1 MTSHPEPPDDFASV
15 RLMIRPFAR
24 TWWRIHR
31 AENDPIYFGRTGRN
45 RFDTPEAEFG
55 VLYLGADTH
64 CSFIETFGHAT
75 GVRFVTEAEL
85 RARELSA
92 VAASRPLRLVDMRSN
107 GLARMG
113 ADAALTSGLDYGVA
127 QRWARA
133 IHAHPRQPD
142 GLLCR
147 ARHDPKRLSAAIFD
161 RAANI
166 VSAKRVGSL
175 LAPQHA
181 TLLADIL
188 DTYRFGLV
196 GGV

>member
-1 MTSHPEPPDDFASV
+1 
-15 RLMIRPFAR
+15 MIRPFAR

-31 AENDPIYFGRTGRN
+31 VERDPIFFGRTGES
-45 RFDTPEAEFG
+45 RFDAPGKEYG
-55 VLYLGADTH
+55 VLYVGADTH
-64 CSFIETFGHAT
+64 AAFIETFGHAT

-85 RARELSA
+85 RAREVSA
-92 VAASRPLRLVDMRSN
+92 VVSSRPLRLVDLRSN

-113 ADAALTSGLDYGVA
+113 ADSALTSGLDYGLA

-133 IHAHPRQPD
+133 IYRHPRRPD

-147 ARHDPKRLSAAIFD
+147 ARHDPKRLTAAIFD
-161 RAANI
+161 RAANV

-175 LAPQHA
+175 LLPQHA
-181 TLLADIL
+181 PLLADLL

-196 GGV
+196 GDA

>member
-1 MTSHPEPPDDFASV
+1 LTSHPEPPDDFASV
-15 RLMIRPFAR
+15 RLMIRRFTR

-31 AENDPIYFGRTGRN
+31 TEHDPIYFGRTGQN
-45 RFDTPEAEFG
+45 RFDAPAEEFG
-55 VLYLGADTH
+55 VLYVGADTH

-85 RARELSA
+85 RARALST
-92 VAASRPLRLVDMRSN
+92 VVASRPLRLVDMRSN

-113 ADAALTSGLDYGVA
+113 ADSALTSGLDYGVA
-127 QRWARA
+127 QRWALA
-133 IHAHPRQPD
+133 IHRHPRQPD

-161 RAANI
+161 RAASV

-175 LAPQHA
+175 MDAQH
-181 TLLADIL
+181 TPLLADIL

-196 GGV
+196 GNV